1 MDLISFRERYAGQR
15 EHCGGWL
22 LIRIPFFLA
31 ADCATVVPASGLFS
45 RGIWNAFLLC
55 WMACGAILQIS
66 DHSPSGH
73 TMRSREMRWSRLS
86 SWLGL
91 GIAWTFVLSVA
102 AFAQTTLLNVSYDV
116 ARELYMDINP
126 AFIADWKEKTGET
139 LVINQSH
146 GGSSRQ
152 ALSVASGLE
161 ADVVTMNQALDI
173 DLLVER
179 GALVKPGWTQRFP
192 NGASPY
198 STTTV
203 FLVRKGN
210 PKGIKDWDDLT
221 KPGYQVIIPNP
232 KVTGNGRY
240 TYLAAW
246 GYALDKT
253 GSEAGARDFVA
264 KLFANVPVLDG
275 GGRGAS
281 TTFVQRD
288 IGDVLVTFENEAV
301 ALGKEFGDDKFQV
314 VYPSLS
320 IDASPPVAVVD
331 SVVDK
336 KGTRKQATAYL
347 EFLYSTKG
355 QEIISKHNFRPRDP
369 AILAKNAATFPPIK
383 IFSVEEKLGGWAG
396 VQKAHFADGGVYDQI
411 MVKR

>member
-1 MDLISFRERYAGQR
+1 
-15 EHCGGWL
+15 
-22 LIRIPFFLA
+22 
-31 ADCATVVPASGLFS
+31 
-45 RGIWNAFLLC
+45 
-55 WMACGAILQIS
+55 
-66 DHSPSGH
+66 
-73 TMRSREMRWSRLS
+73 MRSRKMRVGRVLS
-86 SWLGL
+86 LVGL
-91 GIAWTFVLSVA
+91 GIASVFILSVA

-116 ARELYMDINP
+116 ARELYKDINP
-126 AFIADWKEKTGET
+126 AFIAEWKDKTGET

-173 DLLVER
+173 DLLVQR
-179 GALVKPGWTQRFP
+179 GELVKAGWTQRFP

-221 KPGYQVIIPNP
+221 KPGNQVIIPNP
-232 KVTGNGRY
+232 KTTGNGRY

-246 GYALDKT
+246 GYALDKS
-253 GSEAGARDFVA
+253 GSEAAAREFVA

-301 ALGKEFGDDKFQV
+301 ALGKEFGADKFEV

-347 EFLYSTKG
+347 EFLFSPKG
-355 QEIISKHNFRPRDP
+355 QEIIAAHHFRPRDP
-369 AILAKNAATFPPIK
+369 AVLAKHAASFPPIK
-383 IFSVEEKLGGWAG
+383 IFRVDEKLGGWAS
-396 VQKAHFADGGVYDQI
+396 VQKAHFADGGIYDQI